1 MPSLSKALTTAAAAL
16 VASAAPALP
25 ASASTAMRFT
35 VQPAANGSLSPGGD
49 YFVLE
54 AAPGDVVEQTLEV
67 SNPGGRP
74 VVVRLAA
81 VDATTAQF
89 GGVDYSPSE
98 ARPSAVG
105 KWIELRAESVELAPG
120 EVREVP
126 FSVSVP
132 AGAASGVNLGG
143 IAAWTPPPDGESADE
158 QGLAATAEVQ
168 TRRVVAVQVDLPGP
182 AEPVLEI
189 DGVRT
194 TARPDGVYLQVD
206 LRNTGNGFAQG
217 EGTIELVGAGFST
230 GIALDKVV
238 PGTGVG
244 YPVRWRTKAPASGAY
259 PVVVTIDYGAGVA
272 EYRGDVVV
280 VGGLEAELADRGIGD
295 AAGDGFPALPA
306 GVAVALCCAAAAFV
320 WRRRQ
325 GGATKTAAATP
336 SGPAPVWA
344 SPPPPPPPAS
354 RPVASRPP
362 PPPPPA
368 VATGAEFAELGSA
381 AASRRVP
388 GPPAS

>member
-1 MPSLSKALTTAAAAL
+1 MRSLSKVLTIAGVAL
-16 VASAAPALP
+16 VASAALP

-35 VQPAANGSLSPGGD
+35 VRPDAGGSLSPGGD

-54 AAPGDVVEQTLEV
+54 AAPGDVVRQALELA
-67 SNPGGRP
+67 NPGGRT

-105 KWIELRAESVELAPG
+105 KWIELGAESVTLAPG
-120 EVREVP
+120 AVREVP

-143 IAAWTPPPDGESADE
+143 IAAWTPPRDGGSADA
-158 QGLAATAEVQ
+158 QGLNATAEVQ

-182 AEPVLEI
+182 AEPALEI

-194 TARPDGVYLQVD
+194 IARPDGVYLQVD

-217 EGTIELVGAGFST
+217 EGTIELAGEGFST
-230 GIALDKVV
+230 DFALDKVV

-259 PVVVTIDYGAGVA
+259 PVVVTIDYGADVA

-280 VGGLEAELADRGIGD
+280 GGGLGAELADRGIGD
-295 AAGDGFPALPA
+295 AGGDGFPVLPA
-306 GVAVALCCAAAAFV
+306 AVAGAVCCAAAALV
-320 WRRRQ
+320 WRRRR
-325 GGATKTAAATP
+325 GGASGAASETP
-336 SGPAPVWA
+336 SEPAPVAA

-354 RPVASRPP
+354 RNVTPP
-362 PPPPPA
+362 PPPPPPP
-368 VATGAEFAELGSA
+368 VHA
-381 AASRRVP
+381 AR
-388 GPPAS
+388 G